1 MLRNRPVK
9 SCWNPFGRSY
19 VKPWNSTALSEPDV
33 RWQQR
38 FSNDCRALEQ
48 LEGFFVPP
56 DLNAR
61 EE

>member
-1 MLRNRPVK
+1 
-9 SCWNPFGRSY
+9 
-19 VKPWNSTALSEPDV
+19 LSEPDV

-48 LEGFFVPP
+48 LEGFFEPP